1 MSVTEGDS
9 FFLSLHLS
17 FVGFQLHD
25 FGTSWGKQERTMCHW
40 VIVLKSSQYH
50 SSSFWIQDGNY
61 SLVHTVA
68 FQQTHTRKALAGVPF
83 LLSVFLAALE
93 DSAEILPC
101 LCKVGLWTLVSPS
114 HSAAFSVLYQQCGL
128 VILYKRQSSRQV
140 IEGRDGWMDG
150 SHARVGYVVGSWAV
164 LAGCAY
170 TQCVANMSVPRRFH
184 WRELKSRGSLVSFQV
199 RQQLSRRLKDQN
211 FGHRQLKCSWMQL
224 LVLRKRLVWICIS
237 DVHLKKGVFSSE

>member
-50 SSSFWIQDGNY
+50 SSSFWIQDGNC

-150 SHARVGYVVGSWAV
+150 W
-164 LAGCAY
+164 
-170 TQCVANMSVPRRFH
+170 
-184 WRELKSRGSLVSFQV
+184 KSRKSGICCGLLGSIGWLRIYSVCGKHVSAQEVSLEGIKEQRKSGF
-199 RQQLSRRLKDQN
+199 LS
-211 FGHRQLKCSWMQL
+211 S
-224 LVLRKRLVWICIS
+224 
-237 DVHLKKGVFSSE
+237 